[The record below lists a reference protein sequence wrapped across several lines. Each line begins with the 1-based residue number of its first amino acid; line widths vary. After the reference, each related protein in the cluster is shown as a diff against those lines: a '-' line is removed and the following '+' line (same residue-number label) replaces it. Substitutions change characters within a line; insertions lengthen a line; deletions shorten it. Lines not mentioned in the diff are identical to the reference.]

1 MSGQLGDVPPP
12 AVASPKKQP
21 PAPVPA
27 PSSIPAP
34 AAVDSK
40 PVVEAADPTLT
51 APETKV
57 ELANTPTP
65 ALNPPDH
72 GAPLPEP
79 TSQEMPNVDEQ
90 KESQPESE
98 HEAADSESKSQS
110 SPTIPVEPQQSDSE
124 KIATDQPLPE
134 PEPEPSDADRETQG
148 ATAGEIPAV
157 EQQIGFKEEA
167 EKQPQSEAEPSDVKQ
182 QGHSEPVA
190 ETPEVQQEESASENA
205 TQDLS
210 PAVESE
216 PQNAS
221 TDTGLE
227 KTTAPAELE
236 IEPQSEIIQAEA
248 AALAT
253 DDVKEDPCPEKLS
266 DETEKPT
273 ESKEALSSETVS
285 QEVPFELDSKT
296 DGTATNVKEEKLVT
310 AVALVEPSQNSQLDE
325 SQTTAAGQ
333 APSDSLDAAISQEQA
348 DISTKSDANNEA
360 SKEKTEVAE
369 VTKVEPGEIVQEP
382 IITQGAMPPPADA
395 TENTTPDDKMS
406 VHKLD
411 GTQQEEPAKCEE
423 SESLSAASEIQHPGS
438 GSEEE
443 IKVHAE
449 ENKLTEKEEPLSPP
463 SPAEKSLPVS
473 PAEEASASEQ
483 RERQSTIENEISI
496 EKVSVVGEIAKQ
508 EIPQGGD
515 AETSAEMKATT
526 AAAEERND
534 EKKSAEEET
543 IEDGAIKEAGAENES
558 SNSKA
563 FEEDNVGSDAAA
575 ERAVEGQADKEKA
588 LEKEP
593 TEEKTVEKA
602 NDQKSQKEEEE
613 VKRDESGPK
622 PCDETENSGLVIE
635 KKESEKAGEPASAV
649 AEPIP
654 KDETQIQKVIET
666 KVESDI
672 SEETE
677 KHSSEPEGRGQKEQ
691 KQTSVDRMLN
701 ADDECENPAV
711 TSEEK
716 VSGKES
722 AASEQMASGVI
733 AETHGGD
740 KTREEKLA
748 QDEAAAASQE
758 CVPENHSET
767 KEETVALTGN
777 DEKALEEVSERKE
790 PVKGGDEKLDEEEVA
805 SQPVA
810 SEMQTPVSLSEP
822 NAPCDKDA
830 AAQCGVDAESKT
842 GEVTEAADE
851 NKCASLSVAQAP
863 VAEPELPVS
872 VVSEQEKG
880 PQEENSQ
887 CPEPSGDDGADEV
900 TVAFSSS
907 VNKSYGST
915 QSVTPIVYCYGKWKC
930 PNSKLQK
937 HYIYLFIF
945 IYFFTYFLNELDL
958 CVC

>member
-27 PSSIPAP
+27 PSSTPAP

-40 PVVEAADPTLT
+40 PVVEAADPTPT

-57 ELANTPTP
+57 EPTNTPTP
-65 ALNPPDH
+65 ALNPPDQ

-79 TSQEMPNVDEQ
+79 ASQEIPNVNEQ
-90 KESQPESE
+90 KESLVQPESE

-110 SPTIPVEPQQSDSE
+110 SPTIPAEPQLSNSE

-134 PEPEPSDADRETQG
+134 PETEPSDAVRETQG
-148 ATAGEIPAV
+148 ALAAEVAAV
-157 EQQIGFKEEA
+157 EQQIGFKEEG
-167 EKQPQSEAEPSDVKQ
+167 EKQPQSEGEPSDVKQ
-182 QGHSEPVA
+182 QEHSEPVA
-190 ETPEVQQEESASENA
+190 ETPEVQKEESGSENA

-210 PAVESE
+210 LAVEGE

-227 KTTAPAELE
+227 RATVPAEPE
-236 IEPQSEIIQAEA
+236 IEPQSEIIQAKA
-248 AALAT
+248 AALPT

-266 DETEKPT
+266 DKTEKPT
-273 ESKEALSSETVS
+273 EPIEALSSETVS
-285 QEVPFELDSKT
+285 QEVPLELDSKT

-310 AVALVEPSQNSQLDE
+310 GVELVEPSQNSQFDE

-333 APSDSLDAAISQEQA
+333 APSDSVDAAISQEQA
-348 DISTKSDANNEA
+348 DITTKSDAKNEA
-360 SKEKTEVAE
+360 SNKKIEVAE
-369 VTKVEPGEIVQEP
+369 VTKVEPGEIVHEP
-382 IITQGAMPPPADA
+382 IITEAAMPPPVDA
-395 TENTTPDDKMS
+395 VENVTPDDKIS
-406 VHKLD
+406 VPKLD

-423 SESLSAASEIQHPGS
+423 SESSVSAASEIQHAGS

-449 ENKLTEKEEPLSPP
+449 EKKLTEKEEQLSPP
-463 SPAEKSLPVS
+463 KPAEKSLPVS
-473 PAEEASASEQ
+473 PTEEASASEQ
-483 RERQSTIENEISI
+483 TEQQSTTENEISI
-496 EKVSVVGEIAKQ
+496 EKVSVVGEIAQQ
-508 EIPQGGD
+508 EIPQRAD
-515 AETSAEMKATT
+515 AETSAEMKTTT

-543 IEDGAIKEAGAENES
+543 IEEGAIKEAGAENES

-575 ERAVEGQADKEKA
+575 ERAVEGQADKESA
-588 LEKEP
+588 LEKEA

-602 NDQKSQKEEEE
+602 NDQKSQKEEDEE

-622 PCDETENSGLVIE
+622 PCDETENLGLVME
-635 KKESEKAGEPASAV
+635 KKEAEKAGEPASAV

-654 KDETQIQKVIET
+654 KDEAQVQKVIET

-672 SEETE
+672 SQETE
-677 KHSSEPEGRGQKEQ
+677 KHSSELEGGGQKEH

-701 ADDECENPAV
+701 ADDECENPVV

-716 VSGKES
+716 VNGKES
-722 AASEQMASGVI
+722 AESEQMVSGVI

-740 KTREEKLA
+740 KTCEEKLA
-748 QDEAAAASQE
+748 QDVAAAASQETE

-767 KEETVALTGN
+767 KKETVALTDN
-777 DEKALEEVSERKE
+777 DKKALEEVSEQKE

-810 SEMQTPVSLSEP
+810 SEVQTPVSFSEP
-822 NAPCDKDA
+822 NAPRDKDA
-830 AAQCGVDAESKT
+830 AAQCDADAESKM

-851 NKCASLSVAQAP
+851 NKCAPVSVTQAP

-872 VVSEQEKG
+872 VVGEQEKG

-887 CPEPSGDDGADEV
+887 SPKPSGDDGADEV

-907 VNKSYGST
+907 VRKSHGSS
-915 QSVTPIVYCYGKWKC
+915 QSVTPIVSCHGK
-930 PNSKLQK
+930 
-937 HYIYLFIF
+937 
-945 IYFFTYFLNELDL
+945 
-958 CVC
+958 

>member
-27 PSSIPAP
+27 PSSTLAP

-40 PVVEAADPTLT
+40 PVEAADPTPT

-57 ELANTPTP
+57 ESANTPTP

-79 TSQEMPNVDEQ
+79 ASQEIPDVDEQ
-90 KESQPESE
+90 KESLAQPESE

-110 SPTIPVEPQQSDSE
+110 SPTIPAEPQQSHSE

-134 PEPEPSDADRETQG
+134 
-148 ATAGEIPAV
+148 
-157 EQQIGFKEEA
+157 QQEHG
-167 EKQPQSEAEPSDVKQ
+167 
-182 QGHSEPVA
+182 EPVT
-190 ETPEVQQEESASENA
+190 ETPEVQKEESGSENA

-210 PAVESE
+210 VAVESE
-216 PQNAS
+216 PKNAS

-227 KTTAPAELE
+227 RATAPTELE
-236 IEPQSEIIQAEA
+236 LEPHSEILQAEA
-248 AALAT
+248 AALPT
-253 DDVKEDPCPEKLS
+253 DDVKEEPCPEKLS
-266 DETEKPT
+266 DETEKPI
-273 ESKEALSSETVS
+273 EALSSETVS
-285 QEVPFELDSKT
+285 QEVPPELDSKT
-296 DGTATNVKEEKLVT
+296 DGTATNVKEEKLV
-310 AVALVEPSQNSQLDE
+310 AEVELVEPSQNSQLDE

-333 APSDSLDAAISQEQA
+333 APSDSVDAAISQEQA

-360 SKEKTEVAE
+360 SNEKIEVAE
-369 VTKVEPGEIVQEP
+369 VTKVEPGEIVHEP
-382 IITQGAMPPPADA
+382 IITEAAMPPPVD
-395 TENTTPDDKMS
+395 TVETITPDDKMS
-406 VHKLD
+406 VPKLD
-411 GTQQEEPAKCEE
+411 GTQQEELAKCEE

-449 ENKLTEKEEPLSPP
+449 ENKLTEKEEPLSPAK
-463 SPAEKSLPVS
+463 PAEKSLPVS
-473 PAEEASASEQ
+473 ATEEASASEQ
-483 RERQSTIENEISI
+483 TEQQSTTENEISV
-496 EKVSVVGEIAKQ
+496 EKVSVVGEMAQQ
-508 EIPQGGD
+508 EIPQRAD
-515 AETSAEMKATT
+515 VETSAEMKATT

-534 EKKSAEEET
+534 EKKGAEEET
-543 IEDGAIKEAGAENES
+543 SEEGAIKEAGAENES

-575 ERAVEGQADKEKA
+575 GRAVEGQADKERA

-613 VKRDESGPK
+613 EVKRDESGPK
-622 PCDETENSGLVIE
+622 PCDETENLGLVIE
-635 KKESEKAGEPASAV
+635 KKQSEKAGEPASAV

-654 KDETQIQKVIET
+654 KDQAQIQKVIET

-677 KHSSEPEGRGQKEQ
+677 KHSSELQDEGQKEH
-691 KQTSVDRMLN
+691 KPTSVDRMLN
-701 ADDECENPAV
+701 ADDKCENPAV

-722 AASEQMASGVI
+722 AASEQMVSGVI
-733 AETHGGD
+733 ADTHGGD
-740 KTREEKLA
+740 KTCEEKLA

-758 CVPENHSET
+758 TECVPENHSET
-767 KEETVALTGN
+767 KKETVALTDN
-777 DEKALEEVSERKE
+777 DEKALEEVSEQKE
-790 PVKGGDEKLDEEEVA
+790 PVKGGDEKRDEEEVA

-810 SEMQTPVSLSEP
+810 SKVQTPVSLSEP
-822 NAPCDKDA
+822 NAPCGKVA
-830 AAQCGVDAESKT
+830 AAQCDVDAESKT

-851 NKCASLSVAQAP
+851 NKCAPVSLTQAP

-887 CPEPSGDDGADEV
+887 CPKPSGDDGADEV

-907 VNKSYGST
+907 VSKSYGST
-915 QSVTPIVYCYGKWKC
+915 QSVTPIVSCCGKWKC
-930 PNSKLQK
+930 LNSKLQK
-937 HYIYLFIF
+937 HD
-945 IYFFTYFLNELDL
+945 IYFNFFLYFLKEFDL
-958 CVC
+958 CVH

>member
-1 MSGQLGDVPPP
+1 MSGQLGDVSPP

-21 PAPVPA
+21 PAPVPD
-27 PSSIPAP
+27 PSSTPTP

-40 PVVEAADPTLT
+40 PVVEAADPTPT
-51 APETKV
+51 ALETKV
-57 ELANTPTP
+57 EPTNTPTP
-65 ALNPPDH
+65 ALNPPEH

-79 TSQEMPNVDEQ
+79 ASQEIPNVHEQ
-90 KESQPESE
+90 KESLAQPESE

-124 KIATDQPLPE
+124 QIATDQPLPQ
-134 PEPEPSDADRETQG
+134 PEPSDADRETQG
-148 ATAGEIPAV
+148 ATAGETPAV
-157 EQQIGFKEEA
+157 EQKIGFKEEA

-182 QGHSEPVA
+182 QEHSEPVA
-190 ETPEVQQEESASENA
+190 ETPEVQQEESGSENV

-210 PAVESE
+210 RAVDSE

-221 TDTGLE
+221 ADTGLE

-236 IEPQSEIIQAEA
+236 IEPQSEVIQAEA
-248 AALAT
+248 AALPT

-285 QEVPFELDSKT
+285 QEVPLELDSKA

-310 AVALVEPSQNSQLDE
+310 EIELGEPGQNSQLDE

-333 APSDSLDAAISQEQA
+333 AASDSGDAAISQEQA

-360 SKEKTEVAE
+360 SNEKIEVAE

-382 IITQGAMPPPADA
+382 IITEGAVPPPVDA
-395 TENTTPDDKMS
+395 TENATPDDKAS
-406 VHKLD
+406 APKLD
-411 GTQQEEPAKCEE
+411 GTQREEPAKCEE

-463 SPAEKSLPVS
+463 DLAEKSLPVS

-483 RERQSTIENEISI
+483 TEQQSTAENEISMV
-496 EKVSVVGEIAKQ
+496 KVSVVGEIAQQ
-508 EIPQGGD
+508 EIPQRAD

-534 EKKSAEEET
+534 EKKSAEEQT
-543 IEDGAIKEAGAENES
+543 IEEGAIKEAGAENES

-563 FEEDNVGSDAAA
+563 FEEDNVGSGAAA
-575 ERAVEGQADKEKA
+575 ERAVEGQADKETA
-588 LEKEP
+588 LEKEAA
-593 TEEKTVEKA
+593 EEKTVEKA

-613 VKRDESGPK
+613 EVKRDESGPK
-622 PCDETENSGLVIE
+622 PCDEKENLGLVIE
-635 KKESEKAGEPASAV
+635 KKESEKAGVPASAV

-654 KDETQIQKVIET
+654 KDEAQIQKVIET

-677 KHSSEPEGRGQKEQ
+677 KHSSEPEGGGQKEQ
-691 KQTSVDRMLN
+691 KQTSVDGMLN
-701 ADDECENPAV
+701 ADDECENPVV

-740 KTREEKLA
+740 KTCEEKLA

-758 CVPENHSET
+758 TECVPENHSET
-767 KEETVALTGN
+767 KKETVALTDN
-777 DEKALEEVSERKE
+777 DEKALEGVSEQKE
-790 PVKGGDEKLDEEEVA
+790 PVQGGDEKLDEEEVA

-830 AAQCGVDAESKT
+830 AAQCDVDVESKT

-851 NKCASLSVAQAP
+851 NKCMPVSVTQAP

-887 CPEPSGDDGADEV
+887 CPKPSGDDGADEV

-907 VNKSYGST
+907 ANKSYGST
-915 QSVTPIVYCYGKWKC
+915 QLLS
-930 PNSKLQK
+930 
-937 HYIYLFIF
+937 
-945 IYFFTYFLNELDL
+945 FTYVGNGNA
-958 CVC
+958 